1 MKNTHSTES
10 RLADLIRTAPH
21 AHSSPIRDA
30 LLALALFAGLLG
42 FILNVTTAVAPPP
55 LDDPIVALGT
65 SHMGDLEVDS
75 LTSTG
80 AGSFST
86 VTGSGAGAFASLST
100 TGDIT
105 SGDDFLVSAQTVI
118 SPTDTATITPTGTYQ
133 PLSSAGAVTV
143 ALSASGYTA
152 GSLLV
157 LINTSNTTILI
168 SDTGTTKAS
177 SAVSLAQ
184 YDAALLWFDGT
195 NWIQIGESDN

>member
-1 MKNTHSTES
+1 MKNTRPPES
-10 RLADLIRTAPH
+10 KLADLIRTAPH
-21 AHSSPIRDA
+21 AHPVRDA
-30 LLALALFAGLLG
+30 LLALALFVGMLG
-42 FILNVTTAVAPPP
+42 FVLNFTTAAAP
-55 LDDPIVALGT
+55 LNDPVVALGMT
-65 SHMGDLEVDS
+65 NFGDLEVDS
-75 LTSTG
+75 LTSAG
-80 AGSFST
+80 AGSFRP
-86 VTGSGAGAFASLST
+86 VPGSGAGAFASVST

-143 ALSASGYTA
+143 ALSASGYTT

-157 LINTSNTTILI
+157 LINTSDTTILI

-177 SAVSLAQ
+177 SAVSLGQ
-184 YDAALLWFDGT
+184 YDAALLWFDGA